1 MKTQILRLE
10 TSDTVTSICDKL
22 AWAKSARI
30 LLAFPRRRPPLLD
43 RLDMILIQRGAARVG
58 GQLAIS
64 TLDAKIINA
73 ARIVGIPVFPSIP
86 AAQRL
91 SWSSR
96 ANRGWRPFQR
106 KESTGLSECKS

>member
-43 RLDMILIQRGAARVG
+43 RIDMILIQREAARMG

-64 TLDAKIINA
+64 TLDLQIMDA

-86 AAQRL
+86 VAQRL
-91 SWSSR
+91 SWTSR
-96 ANRGWRPFQR
+96 AYRGRRPFHR
-106 KESTGLSECKS
+106 KAPTI